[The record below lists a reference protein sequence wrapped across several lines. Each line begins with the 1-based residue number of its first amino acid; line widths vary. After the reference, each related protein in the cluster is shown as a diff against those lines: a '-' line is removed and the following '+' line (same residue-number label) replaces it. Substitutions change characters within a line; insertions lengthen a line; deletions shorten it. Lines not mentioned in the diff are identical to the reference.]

1 MGTKLNIFPL
11 FDGCMSIKYN
21 NYFYNR
27 IECRNIKL
35 FNEKNT
41 KQMFYLLNTV
51 NDEKIS
57 LLISSNLNDNFKNKY
72 LLKSNKN
79 KEEHFNIKLN
89 FEDIY
94 NNLEEIKSDGKSDN
108 KYIYIPAFSLEQKYE
123 QKNVENSNEDMKNV
137 INSFNEECKIEFLTE
152 ELIAKR
158 NKKVS
163 NNFEI
168 NITEAELKNKK
179 EYLIDDE
186 FIIFI
191 LDSELMEKIGI
202 IPIMSINVLKNN
214 FIDDTIV

>member
-1 MGTKLNIFPL
+1 M
-11 FDGCMSIKYN
+11 
-21 NYFYNR
+21 
-27 IECRNIKL
+27 
-35 FNEKNT
+35 
-41 KQMFYLLNTV
+41 
-51 NDEKIS
+51 
-57 LLISSNLNDNFKNKY
+57 LISSNLNDNFKNKY
-72 LLKSNKN
+72 LLKSDKN

-94 NNLEEIKSDGKSDN
+94 HNLEEIKSDGKSDN

-191 LDSELMEKIGI
+191 LDSGIMEKIGI